1 MRLEDAIKDNMF
13 FKNNVDG
20 SFITAE
26 EVYGVMKEIADYY
39 GVELTPDMIKV
50 TEQWNILPYNEVSGC
65 ACTNGGN
72 LWWGINI
79 DSGNVH
85 IMEED
90 GAFDMFDEFA
100 DYLQYIDPKTYGIE
114 ENYNYDYEGI

>member
-13 FKNNVDG
+13 FKKEDG
-20 SFITAE
+20 TFISAKD
-26 EVYGVMKEIADYY
+26 VYESIKSIADEYL
-39 GVELTPDMIKV
+39 VEVTPDMIKV

-79 DSGNVH
+79 DSGNAH
-85 IMEED
+85 IMETD
-90 GAFDMFDEFA
+90 DAFCMFDEFA
-100 DYLQYIDPKTYGIE
+100 DYLQYIDPKTYE
-114 ENYNYDYEGI
+114 EDEAE